1 MSDPAKKD
9 ECCSVS
15 LRDRL
20 MSHLVQTVPDGI
32 ALCEFGC
39 SKTRCSES
47 EWEHCTRRI
56 DSLKPDDAAGARVA
70 DGA

>member
-1 MSDPAKKD
+1 MSDHAKKD

-20 MSHLVQTVPDGI
+20 MSHLVQPVPSGL

-47 EWEHCTRRI
+47 EWEHCSRRL
-56 DSLKPDDAAGARVA
+56 DSLKEDEAADA
-70 DGA
+70 